1 MRRAWMV
8 GMAVVVALVAPDVL
22 AQKKP
27 PPKLPAG
34 YRFQQSEFDQDVV
47 ARGPVVQQGAVRFEL
62 IAMVDKY
69 NGHDQQRLFLQVARQ
84 QGDRE
89 ARFNEAVTDTTRKL
103 DVLRELG
110 RVRPCLPE
118 EKCARVETA
127 VVSLYGNVLW
137 ARVSDGMRTRVRGE
151 GGEVI
156 VALDPKVIDAHVRA
170 AEAVKAWVGR

>member
-1 MRRAWMV
+1 MRIGWATGLLV
-8 GMAVVVALVAPDVL
+8 LVAIAASGAV

-27 PPKLPAG
+27 PPKLPPG

-84 QGDRE
+84 SDDRD
-89 ARFNEAVTDTTRKL
+89 ARFSEAVTDTTRKL

-137 ARVSDGMRTRVRGE
+137 TRVADGMRIRLRGPS
-151 GGEVI
+151 GEVI
-156 VALDPKVIDAHVRA
+156 VALDPKVIDAHVKA
-170 AEAVKAWVGR
+170 AEALKAWVGR